1 MSVGILLVT
10 HEDIGAQL
18 VAVCDAIYKQQM
30 PAVALV
36 SVPAELRPEVLGKY
50 ADMIRTAMIA
60 QDNGDGLL
68 VLTDLFGAT
77 PDNLARYFSTECN
90 ARVISGINLPMLLR
104 VLNYADQS
112 LEQLGE
118 TALTGGI
125 KGIQQGKE

>member
-10 HEDIGAQL
+10 HENIGAQL
-18 VAVCDAIYKQQM
+18 VAVCDAIYKQRKK
-30 PAVALV
+30 AISLV
-36 SVPAELRPEVLGKY
+36 SVPADLGPEVLGKY
-50 ADMIRTAMIA
+50 ADMIRTAMFA

-68 VLTDLFGAT
+68 VLTDVYGAT

-112 LEQLGE
+112 LEQLCE

-125 KGIQQGKE
+125 KGIQQGKA